1 MGWKQGV
8 EPVACLRR
16 ATTLRAMDI
25 PDLGSDLIG
34 VAIRS
39 AIVYVFLVL
48 ALRVGGKREV
58 GQMSTPDLVVLLV
71 VANGVQN
78 AMVGTNTTL
87 VGGVVACAT
96 ILALAKVLQV
106 LTTRSTFVADA
117 LIGEPR
123 ILIREGEVIK
133 SALQA
138 EDITHHELMA
148 ALREHGLESVDE
160 VRLAV
165 LEVDGS
171 ISVLPIDRDHPT
183 TGGPGP
189 RIAGHLARKP
199 RRVGRRGRSAAD

>member
-1 MGWKQGV
+1 
-8 EPVACLRR
+8 
-16 ATTLRAMDI
+16 MDI
-25 PDLGSDLIG
+25 PDLGSDLVG

-87 VGGVVACAT
+87 LGGVVACVT
-96 ILALAKVLQV
+96 ILALAKGLQV
-106 LTTRSTFVADA
+106 LVVRSPVVAKA
-117 LIGEPR
+117 IIGEPR
-123 ILIREGEVIK
+123 ILINNGEVIK
-133 SALQA
+133 SALKA

-148 ALREHGLESVDE
+148 ALREHGLESVED

-171 ISVLPIDRDHPT
+171 ISVLPKDRDDELS
-183 TGGPGP
+183 GGPGQ
-189 RIAGHLARKP
+189 RIAGRLP
-199 RRVGRRGRSAAD
+199 RRSHRVRPGGPKAGTA

>member
-1 MGWKQGV
+1 
-8 EPVACLRR
+8 
-16 ATTLRAMDI
+16 MDI
-25 PDLGSDLIG
+25 PDLGSDLLG

-39 AIVYVFLVL
+39 AIVYILLVL

-87 VGGVVACAT
+87 LGGVVACVT
-96 ILALAKVLQV
+96 ILVLARILQL
-106 LTTRSTFVADA
+106 LTARSTLIADA

-133 SALQA
+133 SALEA

-148 ALREHGLESVDE
+148 ALREHGREAVED

-171 ISVLPIDRDHPT
+171 ISVLPVDRDEPT
-183 TGGPGP
+183 SGGQGP
-189 RIAGHLARKP
+189 RVAGHLARKP
-199 RRVGRRGRSAAD
+199 RRVGRRGRSAAG

>member
-1 MGWKQGV
+1 
-8 EPVACLRR
+8 
-16 ATTLRAMDI
+16 MDI
-25 PDLGSDLIG
+25 PDLGSDLVG

-39 AIVYVFLVL
+39 AIVYILLVL
-48 ALRVGGKREV
+48 ALRLGGKREV

-87 VGGVVACAT
+87 LGGVVACVT
-96 ILALAKVLQV
+96 ILALAKALQV
-106 LTTRSTFVADA
+106 LTARSTLVADA

-133 SALQA
+133 SALAA

-148 ALREHGLESVDE
+148 ALREHGLEAVED

-171 ISVLPIDRDHPT
+171 ISVLPVDRNEPT

-189 RIAGHLARKP
+189 RVAGHLVRKP
-199 RRVGRRGRSAAD
+199 RRVGRRGRNTTG